1 MLKALA
7 LALFQVAIAH
17 DKGKPVARQGRKA
30 VSLLGVYES
39 WEIVWLPKAIGKGGN
54 SFEFSDYVQVTP
66 RTKAHRPVLS
76 CARVL
81 NFRPVLIHQTIPN
94 QVQLTNLVSKI

>member
-1 MLKALA
+1 MLKALV

-39 WEIVWLPKAIGKGGN
+39 WETVWLPKAIGKGGN
-54 SFEFSDYVQVTP
+54 SF
-66 RTKAHRPVLS
+66 
-76 CARVL
+76 
-81 NFRPVLIHQTIPN
+81 
-94 QVQLTNLVSKI
+94 